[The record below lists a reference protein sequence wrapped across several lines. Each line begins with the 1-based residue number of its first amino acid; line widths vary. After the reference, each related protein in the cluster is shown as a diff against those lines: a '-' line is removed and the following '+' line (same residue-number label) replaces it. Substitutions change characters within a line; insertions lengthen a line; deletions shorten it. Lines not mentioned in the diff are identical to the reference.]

1 MLQKQPLIKQGW
13 LSVFIFLVAYVLL
26 LISSGVVLQ
35 FIAFATSN
43 ENTVPNFYSSI
54 FLNFLLSVILVFV
67 FTKLINR
74 SSLSVLGLH
83 WKTSAKE
90 RSIGFITGIFLSCC
104 IATVLWLLH
113 LVQWF
118 THEVD
123 AAGLAFAFGLMLIV
137 AIGEEL
143 VFRGY
148 LLGNMMQSTS
158 KEAALVFSALVFAVL
173 HSLNPDFNLTAFIN
187 IFLAGLLLGINFIFT
202 RNLWFG
208 ILLHYNW
215 NFFQGSVLGFPVS
228 GLQLPS
234 LLQQNSSGSV
244 LLTGG
249 RFGLEAS
256 WLTTF
261 VFTAAI
267 FILYTLF
274 IKKYKPLPG
283 I

>member
-13 LSVFIFLVAYVLL
+13 LRVFVFLVVYVLL

-35 FIAFATSN
+35 LIALATSK
-43 ENTVPNFYSSI
+43 ENTIPNFYVGI
-54 FLNFLLSVILVFV
+54 LLNFLLSVLLVLV
-67 FTKLINR
+67 FTKLVNR
-74 SSLSVLGLH
+74 SSLSTLGLQ
-83 WKTSAKE
+83 WKTTTRE
-90 RSIGFITGIFLSCC
+90 RWIGLIAGIFLSCF
-104 IATVLWLLH
+104 IATILWLLQ

-118 THEVD
+118 TDEVD
-123 AAGLAFAFGLMLIV
+123 AAGLVIALGLMFIV

-148 LLGNMMQSTS
+148 LLGNMMQSSS
-158 KEAALVFSALVFAVL
+158 KEAALVFSALVFAIL
-173 HSLNPDFNLTAFIN
+173 HSLNPNFNLTAFIN
-187 IFLAGLLLGINFIFT
+187 IFLAGLLLGTNYIFT

-208 ILLHYNW
+208 ILLHFSW

-234 LLQQNSSGSV
+234 LLQQNSSGSI

-249 RFGLEAS
+249 EFGLEAS
-256 WLTTF
+256 LLTTF
-261 VFTAAI
+261 AFTAAI
-267 FILYTLF
+267 FILYSLF
-274 IKKYKPLPG
+274 SKKYRTLPV

>member
-13 LSVFIFLVAYVLL
+13 LRVFLFLIVYVLL
-26 LISSGVVLQ
+26 LIGAGIILTLL
-35 FIAFATSN
+35 AFVTN
-43 ENTVPNFYSSI
+43 GKNTVPDFYSGI
-54 FLNFLLSVILVFV
+54 LLNFFVSVVLVLV
-67 FTKLINR
+67 FTKFVNR
-74 SSLSVLGLH
+74 SSFATLGLQ
-83 WKTSAKE
+83 WKTAARE
-90 RSIGFITGIFLSCC
+90 RWIGLLTGIFLSCF
-104 IATVLWLLH
+104 IATILGMLQ

-118 THEVD
+118 TDDVD
-123 AAGLAFAFGLMLIV
+123 AAGLSIALGLMLLV

-173 HSLNPDFNLTAFIN
+173 HSLNPNFNLTAFIN
-187 IFLAGLLLGINFIFT
+187 IFLAGLLLGINYIFT

-208 ILLHYNW
+208 ILLHFSW

-228 GLQLPS
+228 GLQLSS
-234 LLQQNSSGSV
+234 LLQQNSSGSI

-249 RFGLEAS
+249 EFGLEAS

-261 VFTAAI
+261 AFVTAI

-274 IKKYKPLPG
+274 TKKYKALPV